1 MHSSNRMLQQ
11 LGDCNRRNHQHA
23 QTRAAAPT
31 LVPKRNCL
39 CKPCNPAS
47 SAGRAG
53 SPGAV
58 VATVNLIRV
67 RPACTS
73 TPSTLELIK
82 KDQRRSSRFPLPQ
95 GPQQQLL
102 DVVNASFRVRSE
114 AGGVG

>member
-1 MHSSNRMLQQ
+1 
-11 LGDCNRRNHQHA
+11 
-23 QTRAAAPT
+23 
-31 LVPKRNCL
+31 
-39 CKPCNPAS
+39 
-47 SAGRAG
+47 
-53 SPGAV
+53 

-102 DVVNASFRVRSE
+102 DVVNASFRVR
-114 AGGVG
+114 AGEGGGCLLRVLLQFAQCFGLVSLHMY